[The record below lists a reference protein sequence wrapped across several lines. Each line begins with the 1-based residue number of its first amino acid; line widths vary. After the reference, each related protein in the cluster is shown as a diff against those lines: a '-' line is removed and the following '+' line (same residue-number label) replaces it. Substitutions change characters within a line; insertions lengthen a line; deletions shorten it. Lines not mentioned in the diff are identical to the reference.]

1 MSRYGATLLR
11 IALGVIFV
19 MNGYFALF
27 VLKPAGATQVISI
40 PGLPLGEVLIWYL
53 IVAHIAGGLMLVV
66 GLKTRWAALA
76 NIPIILIA
84 LFRVHVHQG
93 LLMTC
98 TIVDAAAGKAYP
110 AGLDVATNV
119 TLCNASICDRGAR
132 TVRMIPLHSLDL
144 LRVLLLAAVHRVH
157 VTGDVHLKKEAPL
170 ALRTLEVLAFA
181 PSPGSTSG

>member
-11 IALGVIFV
+11 ITLGVIFV

-27 VLKPAGATQVISI
+27 VLEPAGAVQVISI
-40 PGLPLGEVLIWYL
+40 LGLPLGGVLIWYL
-53 IVAHIAGGLMLVV
+53 IVAHIVGGLMMVV

-84 LFRVHVHQG
+84 LFRVHVYQG

-110 AGLDVATNV
+110 VGLEY
-119 TLCNASICDRGAR
+119 S
-132 TVRMIPLHSLDL
+132 
-144 LRVLLLAAVHRVH
+144 LLALAA
-157 VTGDVHLKKEAPL
+157 TAAL
-170 ALRTLEVLAFA
+170 ALQGGGAAAMTDDQ
-181 PSPGSTSG
+181 